1 MADEEKSKTQT
12 SNCALCGKALSEQG
26 VGDLVP
32 STVVD
37 EIIDGSHYLFD
48 SIDCAT
54 LFKKFG
60 GVYGN
65 FFYQDICEAPRS

>member
-1 MADEEKSKTQT
+1 MENEPKNKTQT
-12 SNCALCGKALSEQG
+12 SSCALCGKALSERG
-26 VGDLVP
+26 AGNLVP

-48 SIDCAT
+48 NIECAT

-65 FFYQDICEAPRS
+65 FFYDDICEAPRS